1 VRRRDKGG
9 PCMKRRVLVACAAV
23 AAVLFG
29 VAAYRFFRSDGG
41 GPAREP
47 RAFRCVRTVGA
58 YAALIENPTAS
69 RVLLL
74 GDLAEGCREFFEH
87 AGLVCETRPK
97 GEFDIVFAAGGRT
110 PRQAKAAR
118 KALAA
123 DGAWAEFVDAR
134 EMKASEFKALLESM
148 PDECVHVWMP
158 GEKDW
163 VVVGRRAD
171 ARPRLDDMMDLFA
184 REGAFKDLADAQ
196 CNTLPVA
203 FASFAGTRE
212 GIMPAFEGLDAEVE
226 PENFVTRDVA
236 PLDWIAP
243 GAVDDDIRDAAI
255 REMRS
260 MQVVRRMVLVGDMQA
275 GRHDEEK
282 SVETWARAALRNPG
296 DTLLV
301 ERLER
306 LSVNA
311 QAFLKLGKAAM
322 AAKCYDTMAQVCPDD
337 PMPVY
342 NYGLCMRQLGEDEL
356 AELAFRRAEELGRE
370 RGESPAGPSE

>member
-1 VRRRDKGG
+1 
-9 PCMKRRVLVACAAV
+9 MKRRALVACAAV

-29 VAAYRFFRSDGG
+29 VAAYRCFMSGG
-41 GPAREP
+41 GGEPAREP

-74 GDLAEGCREFFEH
+74 GDLAEGYREFFER
-87 AGLVCETRPK
+87 AGLVCETEPK
-97 GEFDIVFAAGGRT
+97 GEFDIVFAAGGWT
-110 PRQAKAAR
+110 PRRAKAAR

-123 DGAWAEFVDAR
+123 DGAWAECVDAR

-184 REGAFKDLADAQ
+184 REGAFKDLAEAQ

-212 GIMPAFEGLDAEVE
+212 GIMPAFAGEDAVVE

-243 GAVDDDIRDAAI
+243 GAVDDDIRDAAL

-260 MQVVRRMVLVGDMQA
+260 MQVVRRIVLVGDMQA
-275 GRHDEEK
+275 GRHDEER
-282 SVETWARAALRNPG
+282 SVEVWARAALRNPG
-296 DTLLV
+296 DTILV

-322 AAKCYDTMAQVCPDD
+322 AAKCYDTMAQVRPDD

-342 NYGLCMRQLGEDEL
+342 NYGLCMRQLGEADV
-356 AELAFRRAEELGRE
+356 AERAFMHAEELAKAKKAKE
-370 RGESPAGPSE
+370 VDP